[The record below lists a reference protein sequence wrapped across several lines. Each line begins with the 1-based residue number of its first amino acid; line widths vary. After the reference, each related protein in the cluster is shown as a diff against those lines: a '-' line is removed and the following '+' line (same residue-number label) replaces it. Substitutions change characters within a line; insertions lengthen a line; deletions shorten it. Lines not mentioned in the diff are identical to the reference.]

1 MGAVMAAGRWRATV
15 ATVVAGGASRGT
27 VLPLL
32 ATALA
37 VMVAYYIGA
46 RIGSILKFPDTTTS
60 VVWPP
65 NAILTAALLLA
76 PRRQWWVYILAAL
89 PAHLFVQLPTLHSLA
104 FVLLIFVTNCSE
116 ALFAGTGVRLLNGHP
131 LRLNTL
137 RRVAVFVL
145 AAGLMAPFL
154 SSFLDA
160 GLVATFR
167 GESYWTIWRTRFFS
181 NVLTQLTVVPVV
193 VGLVRSAPSG
203 LRAVSRW
210 RVLEAAALPAGLG
223 LTAFVVLAGGLERAI
238 GIPPSPLIVVVLP
251 FLLWAAVRFGPGVLA
266 LALLMTTFIA
276 TGAGVHASGRLG
288 LASPAE
294 AVRALQVFL
303 SAIAVP
309 LLCLAGVMRERRRA
323 SRALRERLAFEA
335 LLSRL
340 SSAFVHVP
348 NQDLGRAF
356 DYWLRRVGQHFR
368 LDRVTLLEFSPP
380 DFTLVRI
387 YGWVR
392 DGVPPGPARI
402 RKREASDAIDRLLEE
417 ASIVFPRHDGR
428 PESSLT
434 AHDRVNGWDV
444 LSSVTL
450 PLITGSRVLGAL
462 ALVTTTSPRRWPHDL
477 VKRLQLLAAVL
488 ATALA
493 RKETEDALRASES
506 MKSAILDSLTSHVA
520 VVDRA
525 GFTIALSES
534 GSRFPRTRGAV
545 WESGVSVGDSYLEA
559 CRHAAADGVPAA
571 KEALAGLESVLHQ
584 RRERF
589 SFVYPYRAAGVERW
603 FAMAVVPL
611 DAAGGGAVISYT
623 DISERKRAEM
633 EAEQSRQELAHV
645 SRVSTM
651 GALAASLAHELNQP
665 LAGILANAQAA
676 RRFLDGR
683 RPVMDELREIL
694 DDIIADDKRAGEV
707 IRRLRDLLQK
717 GEAERLPIDV
727 NSLIRDVVKLV
738 NNDAVIRNVTVRIEP
753 APISPI
759 VTGDRVQLQQVVLNL
774 LLNAL
779 DALAGSVT
787 RERTVVVRTE
797 RRDTRTVRVSVED
810 SGPGLSAEA
819 DTWLFQ
825 PFHTTKAT
833 GMGMGLSISRT
844 IIEAHEGRIGAANNA
859 KGGATFHFVLP
870 LARGSTE

>member
-1 MGAVMAAGRWRATV
+1 MGAVMTAGRWRATV
-15 ATVVAGGASRGT
+15 ATVVLDKASRGP
-27 VLPLL
+27 VVQLL

-37 VMVAYYIGA
+37 VTVAYYIGA
-46 RIGSILKFPDTTTS
+46 RVGSILKFPDTTTS
-60 VVWPP
+60 LVWPP
-65 NAILTAALLLA
+65 NAILTATLLLA
-76 PRRQWWVYILAAL
+76 PRRLWWIYLLAAL
-89 PAHLFVQLPTLHSLA
+89 PAHLFVQSSALRPLS

-116 ALFAGTGVRLLNGHP
+116 ALFAATGVRWLGAHP
-131 LRLNTL
+131 LRLDTL

-145 AAGLMAPFL
+145 AAGLMGPFL

-160 GLVATFR
+160 GLVTTYTR
-167 GESYWTIWRTRFFS
+167 ESYWTIWRTRFFA
-181 NVLTQLTVVPVV
+181 NVLTQLSIVPVIV
-193 VGLVRSAPSG
+193 ALVRSAPSG
-203 LRAVSRW
+203 LRRVSR
-210 RVLEAAALPAGLG
+210 RRLLEAAALPVGLAV
-223 LTAFVVLAGGLERAI
+223 TAFVVLAGGLERAI
-238 GIPPSPLIVVVLP
+238 GIPPSPLIVIVLP

-266 LALLMTTFIA
+266 LAILMTMFIA

-288 LASPAE
+288 MAPPAD
-294 AVRALQVFL
+294 AVLALQVFL
-303 SAIAVP
+303 TVIAVP

-368 LDRVTLLEFSPP
+368 LDRVGLLEFSPA

-392 DGVPPGPARI
+392 EGVPSGPARI
-402 RKREASDAIDRLLEE
+402 KKRDASDEIDRLLEE
-417 ASIVFPRHDGR
+417 VSIVFPAPEGR
-428 PESSLT
+428 PEPSL
-434 AHDRVNGWDV
+434 ASHDRVNGWDV
-444 LSSVTL
+444 LSSLTL
-450 PLITGSRVLGAL
+450 PLVTGRRVLGAL
-462 ALVTTTSPRRWPHDL
+462 ALATTTSTRRWPHDL
-477 VKRLQLLAAVL
+477 VKRMQVLSAVL

-525 GFTIALSES
+525 GFAVALSE
-534 GSRFPRTRGAV
+534 GGPRFLRARGAV
-545 WESGVSVGDSYLEA
+545 WESGVSVGDSYVDA
-559 CRHAAADGVPAA
+559 CRRAAADGVPAA
-571 KEALAGLESVLHQ
+571 KEALVGLESVLHQ

-589 SFVYPYRAAGVERW
+589 SFVYPYRSAGVERW
-603 FAMAVVPL
+603 FEMSVVPL
-611 DAAGGGAVISYT
+611 DAAAGGAVISYT
-623 DISERKRAEM
+623 DITERKRAEV

-683 RPVMDELREIL
+683 RPGLSELREIL

-717 GEAERLPIDV
+717 GDAERLPIDV
-727 NSLIRDVVKLV
+727 NGLIRDVVRLV
-738 NNDAVIRNVTVRIEP
+738 NNDAVIRNVTVRVEP
-753 APISPI
+753 APISTI

-779 DALAGSVT
+779 DALAGSIT

-810 SGPGLSAEA
+810 SGPGLSADAE
-819 DTWLFQ
+819 TWLFQ

-870 LARGSTE
+870 LARGSAE